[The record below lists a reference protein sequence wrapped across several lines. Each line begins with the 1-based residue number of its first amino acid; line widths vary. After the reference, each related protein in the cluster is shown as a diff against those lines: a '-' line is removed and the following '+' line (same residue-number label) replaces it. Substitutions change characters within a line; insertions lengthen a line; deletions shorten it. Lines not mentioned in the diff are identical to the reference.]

1 MIGIL
6 ATGFGAFPGV
16 ADNPSAALM
25 VALQRR
31 APHFARLGIEI
42 HTHVLPVLYEGLS
55 TRLAT
60 LAKDVKPDAI
70 LHFGVAA
77 RRDVISVETCAH
89 NRVSLG
95 TADANAV
102 RPTSHLLDERGPKT
116 IHVRVPTT
124 QIAAKIRAAGI
135 EAKISRDAGTYLCN
149 ATLYDT
155 LTSQRHLPVG
165 FIHIPMPSRSAL
177 RSSRPRF
184 EDIVTAADIA
194 IVAVAAHVRHTR
206 TLSAASAIS

>member
-25 VALQRR
+25 GALHRR
-31 APHFARLGIEI
+31 APHFARLGIDVS
-42 HTHVLPVLYEGLS
+42 THVLPVLYEGLGK
-55 TRLAT
+55 RLAA
-60 LAKDVKPDAI
+60 LVKDVKPDAI

-89 NRVSLG
+89 NRVSLEA
-95 TADANAV
+95 ADANAM
-102 RPTSHLLDERGPKT
+102 RPKSHLLDERGPET
-116 IHVRVPTT
+116 IRVRLPAT
-124 QIAAKIRAAGI
+124 QIVAKIRAAGI

-155 LTSQRHLPVG
+155 LTSQSHLPVG
-165 FIHIPMPSRSAL
+165 FIHIPMPSHAAS
-177 RSSRPRF
+177 RSSRPHF
-184 EDIVTAADIA
+184 AEIVAAADIA
-194 IVAVAAHVRHTR
+194 IVAVAAYVRHTR
-206 TLSAASAIS
+206 ALSAAPAIS